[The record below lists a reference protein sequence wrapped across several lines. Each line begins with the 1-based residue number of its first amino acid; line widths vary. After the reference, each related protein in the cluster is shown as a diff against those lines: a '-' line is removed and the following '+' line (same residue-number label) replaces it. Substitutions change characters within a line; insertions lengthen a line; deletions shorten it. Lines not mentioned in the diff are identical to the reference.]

1 LRPLSYSKKLSVKWK
16 VLILL
21 VGVLISST
29 IAYNDYSGSS
39 LLSSLNNQFY
49 DAYQKSSAS
58 HKVSSKIVVV
68 DIDDIS
74 LKAVGQWPWPR
85 YRVAALIQAIAQLNP
100 EVIGLDI
107 IFAEPDR
114 TALMNVRQLFKDDFG
129 LDINLENVPPALT
142 DNDGYL
148 GAVLSE
154 TASVGALFFYFDH
167 TSSVEVSASPA
178 FEIGGQIE
186 LLSLHDAPGILE
198 NTFKISSQLKY
209 SGFLNN
215 QPDDDGMLRRLPLL
229 IKHKGIIYPHL
240 SLATFMRSLGE
251 NSASIE
257 EGEYGP
263 VIRVGTYEI
272 PITENGFTLLRF
284 NGLPHLY
291 QSVSAMEL

>member
-1 LRPLSYSKKLSVKWK
+1 MRPLSYSKKLSVKWK

-142 DNDGYL
+142 DYDGYL
-148 GAVLSE
+148 GAVLSAAE
-154 TASVGALFFYFDH
+154 VVGANHFYFDY
-167 TSSVEVSASPA
+167 TSKIEQFGRPPMV
-178 FEIGGQIE
+178 IKGQRE
-186 LLSLHDAPGILE
+186 LLELH
-198 NTFKISSQLKY
+198 
-209 SGFLNN
+209 
-215 QPDDDGMLRRLPLL
+215 
-229 IKHKGIIYPHL
+229 
-240 SLATFMRSLGE
+240 
-251 NSASIE
+251 
-257 EGEYGP
+257 
-263 VIRVGTYEI
+263 
-272 PITENGFTLLRF
+272 
-284 NGLPHLY
+284 
-291 QSVSAMEL
+291 